1 MIDSVI
7 YGSPFREPFAHT
19 VSVALRLKIVNA
31 FSHIVIIC
39 IYLFLVLQMAFLE
52 LD

>member
-1 MIDSVI
+1 MNDSVI

-31 FSHIVIIC
+31 FSHIIC
-39 IYLFLVLQMAFLE
+39 IYLLLVLQMAFLE